1 LQYHDYYS
9 TLDVEKNSSPNEIQ
23 RAYRKLARQYHPDI
37 NKEEGAENRFKDIG
51 EAYEVLKDPEKR
63 AQYDRYG
70 KAWKATQKGGAPPQ
84 GWDGFQFDFGSGGG
98 GFEFSGA
105 RGNSGFSSFFDM
117 LFSGAGRGGGAGTW
131 GAGAAGPQRGTDQ
144 ESNLSI
150 RLEEIATG
158 GRRQLTLTD
167 PRTGEQRT
175 LQVKIPQGVRNG
187 QKIRLAGQG
196 APGAN
201 GGEAGDLLL
210 KISLEA
216 HPAFRV
222 DGANLLSYLEVDPA
236 TAALGGE
243 AKVLTLDGTATVR
256 LPPGSS
262 SGRKIR
268 LRDRGLPTTGGD
280 TGDLLA
286 EVRIVVPR
294 DLSEEERALYER
306 LADLKESE

>member
-1 LQYHDYYS
+1 MQYHDYYA
-9 TLDVEKNSSPNEIQ
+9 TLDVKKDSSANDIQ

-37 NKEEGAENRFKDIG
+37 NREEGAENRFKEIG

-70 KAWKATQKGGAPPQ
+70 QAWKTTQKSGAPPP
-84 GWDGFQFDFGSGGG
+84 GWDGFQFDFGSGGS
-98 GFEFSGA
+98 GFDFQGA
-105 RGNSGFSSFFDM
+105 RGGSGFSSFFDM
-117 LFSGAGRGGGAGTW
+117 LFSGAGRGRGAGW
-131 GAGAAGPQRGTDQ
+131 GAGAVGPQRGADQ
-144 ESNLSI
+144 ESNLGV
-150 RLEEIATG
+150 RLEEVANG

-175 LQVKIPQGVRNG
+175 LQVKIPKGVRHG

-210 KISLEA
+210 KISIEA
-216 HPAFRV
+216 HPDFRV
-222 DGANLLSYLEVDPA
+222 DGSNLLSYLNVKPA
-236 TAALGGE
+236 IAALGGE
-243 AKVLTLDGTATVR
+243 AKVRTLEGTATVR

-268 LRDRGLPTTGGD
+268 LRDRGLPTTGGEK
-280 TGDLLA
+280 GDLLA

-294 DLSEEERALYER
+294 DLSDEERELYER
-306 LADLKESE
+306 LATASEG